1 MCRGRKRPMGLYQ
14 RFGSSA
20 GSLVPVVIIPS
31 DTAPAGTNIRV
42 TDFGVASGVGSADSI
57 VMLELSTDGFVGSVV
72 EVSRVEIP
80 TSGTVYKTFGRPI
93 LVKPGNSVRARFS
106 QGTAGTI
113 SVELFGETVT
123 LQGNASGINIS
134 DI

>member
-1 MCRGRKRPMGLYQ
+1 MGLYQ
-14 RFGSSA
+14 RFGSSV

-31 DTAPAGTNIRV
+31 DTAPAGVNIRV
-42 TDFGVASGVGSADSI
+42 TDFGAAAGVGSTNSV
-57 VMLELSTDGFVGSVV
+57 VMLELSTDGFVGSIV
-72 EVSRVEIP
+72 EVSRIEIP
-80 TSGTVYKTFGRPI
+80 SSGTVYKTFGRPI
-93 LVKPGNSVRARFS
+93 LVGPGNSVRARFS

-123 LQGNASGINIS
+123 LQGNASAVNIS